1 MQLTCH
7 SPGVGYIYE
16 YLLHKDPSLTTEA
29 HLIIP
34 INLRQVVIQHLDK
47 NIPYGRPL
55 ESWPIFP
62 IINLA
67 VFLGST
73 AQNWETTCPY
83 YVYILVGQLK
93 IWNLDLK
100 STVEW

>member
-55 ESWPIFP
+55 ES
-62 IINLA
+62 
-67 VFLGST
+67 
-73 AQNWETTCPY
+73 
-83 YVYILVGQLK
+83 
-93 IWNLDLK
+93 
-100 STVEW
+100 